1 MIKILAVFTRRF
13 ALVVF
18 AAVAVIGAGMAAPA
32 FAQAAQSGEDAAV
45 TKAVESLRVAM
56 VAGDEKALNAMV
68 EEHLTYGH
76 SHGML
81 QNKAEFVKFLVGP
94 KAPGKFNWIKLSN
107 QTVDVVGNT
116 ALVRHVFDAENVLP
130 DGTLTNAHILV
141 LHVWKMEPDGWKLLA
156 RQACPL

>member
-1 MIKILAVFTRRF
+1 MVKILAVFTRRF
-13 ALVVF
+13 ALMVF

-45 TKAVESLRVAM
+45 AKAVESLRV
-56 VAGDEKALNAMV
+56 AMV